1 MSKIVK
7 VFSGDGCG
15 TINRKSQ
22 PGFQVKLTIEDLAEQ
37 LREQGITVTDLIGC
51 KYHKVDEFY
60 DEEGELEQKGSIN
73 EK

>member
-7 VFSGDGCG
+7 VFSRDGCG
-15 TINRKSQ
+15 TINRKGKS
-22 PGFQVKLTIEDLAEQ
+22 GFQIKLTIEELAEQ

-60 DEEGELEQKGSIN
+60 SEEGEDIG
-73 EK
+73 